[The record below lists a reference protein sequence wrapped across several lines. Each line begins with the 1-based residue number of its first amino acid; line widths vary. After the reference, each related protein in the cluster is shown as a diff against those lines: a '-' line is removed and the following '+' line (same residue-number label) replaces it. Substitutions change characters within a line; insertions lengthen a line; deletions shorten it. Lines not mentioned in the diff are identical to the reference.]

1 MKINWK
7 YVGEKFTLNQSEW
20 YGRLMIVIQ
29 TQQWRNRIEKLLD
42 VINYNGFEII
52 GEVKIKGE
60 FTFTE

>member
-1 MKINWK
+1 
-7 YVGEKFTLNQSEW
+7 
-20 YGRLMIVIQ
+20 MIVIQ

-60 FTFTE
+60 FAFTE